1 MDLIAD
7 RGRRV
12 TVEELNTTKLLAH
25 AAEQAKQRKFEDV
38 LIVDS
43 DAHHYESEHMDE
55 ILPFM
60 ENEVL
65 KQLAMSA
72 RAKGGRG
79 QVLPQNVGFQDMGG
93 RVTRYPLRSSEKTPG
108 KEHRDVQIGQRWMDA
123 MSVDYSPRAC
133 CRSACIRK
141 RRWRPICAGPT
152 TAG

>member
-25 AAEQAKQRKFEDV
+25 ASEQAKQRKFEDI

-72 RAKGGRG
+72 RAKGGPAYVELDLYDPALVRG
-79 QVLPQNVGFQDMGG
+79 NTTLVVPVWA
-93 RVTRYPLRSSEKTPG
+93 PLLDLTGPDRAILYERGPGSWILLLETMDRGPSSTVDTPS
-108 KEHRDVQIGQRWMDA
+108 A
-123 MSVDYSPRAC
+123 SP
-133 CRSACIRK
+133 
-141 RRWRPICAGPT
+141 PG
-152 TAG
+152 